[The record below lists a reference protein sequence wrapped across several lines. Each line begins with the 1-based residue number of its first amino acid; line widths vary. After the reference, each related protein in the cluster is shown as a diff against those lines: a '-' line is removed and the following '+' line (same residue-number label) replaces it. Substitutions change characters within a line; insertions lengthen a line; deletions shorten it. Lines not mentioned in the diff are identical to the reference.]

1 MPIVSQLPWIS
12 MPSLFIGNAKCST
25 SGPSSPTK
33 MALVTNRSAPGPPLT
48 NRLCALMRSQ
58 PVVGARAGDHQLTG
72 TYLAERSG
80 RLLVAPQVLE
90 DVRADRV
97 TVHGE
102 GETRRTAVT
111 TQFLHDGAYL
121 RVRCTA
127 AAEFFGDARREQAL
141 VPEVVVIGRNEFAAG
156 IDLRGPCRKCRSE
169 LSRDGYPVA

>member
-1 MPIVSQLPWIS
+1 MQYLRSVLADENGAGHEQVGTGSAADE
-12 MPSLFIGNAKCST
+12 SLVRIDAIA
-25 SGPSSPTK
+25 
-33 MALVTNRSAPGPPLT
+33 ALDFDSLT
-48 NRLCALMRSQ
+48 VRSQ